1 MIRALT
7 LVPIAVMAGVPVLL
21 RPNSAVA
28 GIGAAAAMLCLAGV
42 FLHWRPLVTAGASVA
57 VMLYALTLV
66 GARSSLWSAVV
77 LGVSLALVLDVFEFA
92 RRFHGAV
99 VTRPALYR
107 QVRHWIATASLGV
120 VTTAALASV
129 ATLVT
134 VSGPPALFPILAAV
148 GALAAL
154 AGIAGAVRSA
164 RLGTESA
171 DGYEHRDPS
180 SIQAKEGES
189 W

>member
-1 MIRALT
+1 MMRALT
-7 LVPIAVMAGVPVLL
+7 LVPITVMAGVPVLL
-21 RPNSAVA
+21 RPSSAVA
-28 GIGAAAAMLCLAGV
+28 GIGAAAALLCMAGV
-42 FLHWRPLVTAGASVA
+42 FLRWRPLVTAGASVA

-66 GARSSLWSAVV
+66 GTRSSLWSAIV

-107 QVRHWIATASLGV
+107 QARHWIATTALGV

-129 ATLVT
+129 ATLVK
-134 VSGPPALFPILAAV
+134 VSGPPALFPVLAAV

-164 RLGTESA
+164 RLGAPSDEEH
-171 DGYEHRDPS
+171 EHRDPS
-180 SIQAKEGES
+180 SIQAKEGKS